1 MENGDIKIWAD
12 SIRED
17 LPRMKGQISDT
28 GFIIPRVPERLRL
41 GENYPYEPQIISF
54 GPYHHGKPR
63 LQAMEKYKWRYLEAI
78 LGRKKEIPLEHY
90 INMMKEQETKIRSW
104 YPDYFDINSSEEFVK
119 MVLLDGCFVVEYL
132 LRCHEDVL
140 DELDS
145 MDWMH
150 AQIQYDILLL
160 ENQIPFFVL
169 NKTFELLQVTPSP
182 SMDVHSS
189 PSSLT
194 DMAISYLCRTTK
206 QKANLPPPESVHHLL
221 HLYHSFCL
229 YTPKVER
236 DSTTGMITIDG
247 VTSEISAQVSSKDIP
262 SATVLQEA
270 GIKFMRR
277 DVEGSSLDVTFSN
290 GEMKIPPLRIA
301 GRTKS
306 RLRNLAIFEQFYP
319 NFRSDKS
326 FSAYVEF
333 INCLVTTPE
342 DVALLYEEGI
352 IHTYYGNK
360 YTADLLSQLNRGITV
375 QPNHYLAPLR
385 HSPCTHPSPNHLLW
399 LLYFLVSTF
408 TSISLTT
415 SVSRMKRREDNGEAC
430 VLIPHPRISL
440 ISRGIL
446 STKK

>member
-1 MENGDIKIWAD
+1 MENGDIEIWAN

-28 GFIIPRVPERLRL
+28 EIIIPRVPERLRL
-41 GENYPYEPQIISF
+41 GENDPYEPQIISF

-63 LQAMEKYKWRYLEAI
+63 LQDMEKYKWRYLEAI
-78 LGRKKEIPLEHY
+78 LSRNEEIPLEHY

-119 MVLLDGCFVVEYL
+119 MVLLDGCFFVEYL
-132 LRCHEDVL
+132 LRCHEEVL

-145 MDWMH
+145 INWMH
-150 AQIQYDILLL
+150 GQILYDILLL
-160 ENQIPFFVL
+160 ENQIPFFIL
-169 NKTFELLQVTPSP
+169 NKIFELLQVTPSP

-194 DMAISYLCRTTK
+194 EMAISYLRRTTK
-206 QKANLPPPESVHHLL
+206 KNTNLPPPESVHHLL

-236 DSTTGMITIDG
+236 DRTTSIITNDG
-247 VTSEISAQVSSKDIP
+247 VTSEISAEVSCQDIP

-270 GIKFMRR
+270 GIKFMRKE
-277 DVEGSSLDVTFSN
+277 VEGSSLDVTFSN
-290 GEMKIPPLRIA
+290 GEMKIPPLLIDA
-301 GRTKS
+301 DTKS
-306 RLRNLAIFEQFYP
+306 RLRNLVIFEQFYP
-319 NFRSDKS
+319 NFSSDKS

-333 INCLVTTPE
+333 INVLVTTPE

-352 IHTYYGNK
+352 IQTFYSNK
-360 YTADLLSQLNRGITV
+360 YTAGLLSQLQRGTTV
-375 QPNHYLAPLR
+375 KSNHYLAPL
-385 HSPCTHPSPNHLLW
+385 
-399 LLYFLVSTF
+399 YQKVISTF

-415 SVSRMKRREDNGEAC
+415 SYFPRCRKVSRTKRREDNGEAC